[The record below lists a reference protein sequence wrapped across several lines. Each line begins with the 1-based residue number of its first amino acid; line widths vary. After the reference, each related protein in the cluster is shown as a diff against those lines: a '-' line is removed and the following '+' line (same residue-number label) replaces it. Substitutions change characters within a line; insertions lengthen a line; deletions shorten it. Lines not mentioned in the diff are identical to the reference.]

1 MRKKFVAVAL
11 AGISALAILT
21 ACEIKTGPA
30 KFDFDRTRI
39 DSVIIEDSVKGYYED
54 DLRIEL
60 DVNELSQFMSMVPEL
75 ELRDGQAGQGSGEG
89 GAYNIVCMNEDGEAL
104 YTFTVD
110 SSHNLN
116 MEDKHLW
123 HSEGLDKF
131 FDELEDKYGL
141 TTIENKNR
149 KPGPEY
155 FSLADNIAKIKF
167 SEYTETNFD
176 EGVDYT
182 LTAKEVEE
190 LKNGISQATFLPEQW
205 PKKEDYLYSF
215 YTVDKWGSISYSIT
229 VISNH
234 EVNINGRAVDYD
246 SVKDWLHKIEEV
258 SGYVRE

>member
-21 ACEIKTGPA
+21 ACEVKPGPA
-30 KFDFDRTRI
+30 KFDFDRTQI
-39 DSVIIEDSVKGYYED
+39 DSVVIEDSVKGYYED

-60 DVNELSQFMSMVPEL
+60 DTSELSRFMSMVPEL

-89 GAYNIVCMNEDGEAL
+89 GAYNIVCRNEGGVEQ

-123 HSEGLDKF
+123 HSEGLDKL

-141 TTIENKNR
+141 TTIENMKR
-149 KPGPEY
+149 KPGAEY
-155 FSLADNIAKIKF
+155 FSLTDDIAKINF
-167 SEYTETNFD
+167 AEYTETNFD
-176 EGVDYT
+176 EGADYT

-190 LKNGISQATFLPEQW
+190 LKNGISQATFLSEQG
-205 PKKEDYLYSF
+205 PKKEDYLSRI

-229 VISNH
+229 VISDH

-246 SVKDWLHKIEEV
+246 SVKDWLLKIEEV
-258 SGYVRE
+258 SGYVRD